1 MKCILHFE
9 LMETKNMG
17 SLKDGCALTV
27 FLTVFS
33 HAKTNK
39 RTELSARHSKKAGQ
53 KKKKY
58 LPTSNEEQPKDS
70 VSSFDMFHKNQNK
83 SKNASNRGSIYI
95 TYN

>member
-1 MKCILHFE
+1 M
-9 LMETKNMG
+9 
-17 SLKDGCALTV
+17 LKQIRGQNCQPGIP
-27 FLTVFS
+27 
-33 HAKTNK
+33 
-39 RTELSARHSKKAGQ
+39 KKAGQ

>member
-9 LMETKNMG
+9 LLETKNMG
-17 SLKDGCALTV
+17 SLKDGCA
-27 FLTVFS
+27 LTVFS

-39 RTELSARHSKKAGQ
+39 RTELSARLSKKAGQ